1 MPSTISVNSLRWRT
15 GASPLAT
22 KLIVEPPRGGGH
34 KSKLMVEPPRGE
46 PALVETDLDSL
57 DSEAAAVSVAPSTVA
72 DAIDAAIDAEL
83 SLAEAADLEEQER
96 ALENAT
102 GDGDGGAGHGG
113 GGGGGDGDGDGD
125 DRSVDD
131 YSVISS
137 LSAGTARPDPRWADP
152 RGGGLAIPILT
163 DTC

>member
-1 MPSTISVNSLRWRT
+1 
-15 GASPLAT
+15 
-22 KLIVEPPRGGGH
+22 
-34 KSKLMVEPPRGE
+34 MVEPPRGE

-152 RGGGLAIPILT
+152 RGGGLAIPIEEDDEDVLHWLW
-163 DTC
+163 DYDEYWPAVGHAVDVEFRCGVVVGCM